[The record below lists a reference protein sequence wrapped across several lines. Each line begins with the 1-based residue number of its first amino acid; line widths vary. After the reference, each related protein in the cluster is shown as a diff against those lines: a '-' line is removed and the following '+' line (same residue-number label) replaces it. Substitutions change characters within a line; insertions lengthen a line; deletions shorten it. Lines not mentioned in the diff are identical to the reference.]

1 MGPIDAVKKHVLR
14 RQHEEPGGREEGQCV
29 GLSLSQVAGISL
41 TGCDGS
47 CRHSTLPPAGKQ
59 GPPDPH
65 FQGPGGPE
73 FPGNGGN
80 A

>member
-14 RQHEEPGGREEGQCV
+14 RQHEEPGEREEGQ
-29 GLSLSQVAGISL
+29 
-41 TGCDGS
+41 
-47 CRHSTLPPAGKQ
+47 HSTLPPAGKQ

-73 FPGNGGN
+73 FPGNGGK